1 MPTQEPSQEILDLLR
16 ELVNKSGKELDATQK
31 EEFYHLLL
39 EFREI
44 FAATSAEL
52 GCTDKFKHNIYT
64 GKAPLVRQQVCCIPP
79 SCRSETGGPGHV
91 AEKGDT
97 RVFQPLGLSDSAGKE
112 KRWFYEVLRRLSTV
126 KWSDTEGCLSFTS
139 NRHDIWHASWF
150 AVVQHCWSFEW
161 ILASGEDRGSPAQDC
176 VLHHRRPIWV
186 QCSPLWTLQC
196 PGHFSVINGPGSS
209 RTQVVTLL
217 GLSGWRYCDQQNLF
231 RPPPKSL
238 TCVWVAE
245 RGRTK
250 TEAWK
255 VLILSRTGTLSRAHR
270 VKRWN

>member
-1 MPTQEPSQEILDLLR
+1 MVVYSVNEIAALEKVEKPISAVHDMPTQEPSQEILDLLR

-112 KRWFYEVLRRLSTV
+112 KKMVLR
-126 KWSDTEGCLSFTS
+126 G
-139 NRHDIWHASWF
+139 F
-150 AVVQHCWSFEW
+150 A
-161 ILASGEDRGSPAQDC
+161 
-176 VLHHRRPIWV
+176 
-186 QCSPLWTLQC
+186 
-196 PGHFSVINGPGSS
+196 
-209 RTQVVTLL
+209 
-217 GLSGWRYCDQQNLF
+217 
-231 RPPPKSL
+231 
-238 TCVWVAE
+238 
-245 RGRTK
+245 
-250 TEAWK
+250 
-255 VLILSRTGTLSRAHR
+255 
-270 VKRWN
+270 